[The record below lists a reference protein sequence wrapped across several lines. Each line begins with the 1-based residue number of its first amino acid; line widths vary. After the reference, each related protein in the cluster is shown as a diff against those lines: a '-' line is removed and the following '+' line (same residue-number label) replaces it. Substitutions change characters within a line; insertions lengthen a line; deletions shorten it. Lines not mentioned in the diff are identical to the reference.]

1 MIAGH
6 LKTAVFRLRSQ
17 PPAPELQTPGRADDS
32 GDQGV
37 ASDLFCADLPKVY
50 QLPPGEFQ
58 ATAPRRAL
66 SPGLPAPGRRPASTL
81 FHGASR
87 RHL

>member
-37 ASDLFCADLPKVY
+37 ASDLFCADLPKV
-50 QLPPGEFQ
+50 LSI
-58 ATAPRRAL
+58 ATR
-66 SPGLPAPGRRPASTL
+66 
-81 FHGASR
+81 
-87 RHL
+87 